1 MKLFIFARLML
12 TLFALFISF
21 LVFDF
26 APVGAAKR
34 FIEPLAGNF
43 TNHQAAASVLGQPNF
58 TTNTAGS
65 TASKLNQP
73 ENAIVDPVSKKLFVV
88 ELQNNRV
95 LRFSSAAALTT
106 GAAAEAVL
114 GQPDFATTTVGITQS
129 KMSNPADISVDAAG
143 RLWVA
148 DYNNNRVLRF
158 DNAASKASGANAD
171 GVLGQTDFITRT
183 TGAGA
188 NKMWSPASVFA
199 DSSGRLWVA
208 DINNNRV
215 LRFDNAAAKANGAN
229 ADAVL
234 GQTDFAT
241 VTSGTGANKMNNPA
255 GVALDTGGRLYVA
268 DANNNRVLR
277 FDAAATKAN
286 GANADAVFGQPDFA
300 TVTSG
305 TTQSKFKLPQGIA
318 TDANNRLYV
327 ADFSNSRVLIFN
339 NAGTAPSGTLA
350 SVVLG
355 QPDFTT
361 GTANTGGIS
370 AVSISNPI
378 SMSFDESSSSLFV
391 ADYGNNRVLRFSAAS
406 PTPASVSISGRVLT
420 DKGRG
425 LANAIIYLTDSEG
438 NTLSAKTNPFGYYHF
453 EDVQTGQA
461 VVVTVVSKRFQFSP
475 QILNLTEEVTQ
486 LDFVAEEKM
495 KIFR

>member
-1 MKLFIFARLML
+1 
-12 TLFALFISF
+12 
-21 LVFDF
+21 
-26 APVGAAKR
+26 
-34 FIEPLAGNF
+34 
-43 TNHQAAASVLGQPNF
+43 
-58 TTNTAGS
+58 
-65 TASKLNQP
+65 
-73 ENAIVDPVSKKLFVV
+73 VSKKLFVV

-95 LRFSSAAALTT
+95 VRFSSAAALTT

-148 DYNNNRVLRF
+148 DYNNHRVLRF

-215 LRFDNAAAKANGAN
+215 LRFDNAAAKANGAS

-268 DANNNRVLR
+268 DANNNRILR

-339 NAGTAPSGTLA
+339 NAGTAANGALA

-361 GTANTGGIS
+361 GTQNTGGVS
-370 AVSISNPI
+370 AVSMNNPV
-378 SMSFDESSSSLFV
+378 SKSLDESSSSLFV
-391 ADYGNNRVLRFSAAS
+391 ADYGNNRVLRFAAPAS
-406 PTPASVSISGRVLT
+406 PTAATVSISGYVT
-420 DKGRG
+420 TSSGRG
-425 LANAIIYLTDSEG
+425 IVNVRMSLTDSNG
-438 NTLSAKTNPFGYYHF
+438 QVRTVTTTSFGYYRF
-453 EDVQTGQA
+453 DDVQAGETYILSATGKHYTFSQPLQVLNINEETNEVNFTA
-461 VVVTVVSKRFQFSP
+461 NSEKRLRVF
-475 QILNLTEEVTQ
+475 
-486 LDFVAEEKM
+486 
-495 KIFR
+495 